1 MDVAAQESENFTC
14 KILVRNPEIQEG
26 FLVPY
31 FRQCKRK
38 KIEKI
43 ASSCLKLYLS
53 RIVIST
59 RRFFAIPS
67 GVAFD
72 AMGTRAPKPCV

>member
-38 KIEKI
+38 KIENFM
-43 ASSCLKLYLS
+43 L
-53 RIVIST
+53 
-59 RRFFAIPS
+59 
-67 GVAFD
+67 
-72 AMGTRAPKPCV
+72 